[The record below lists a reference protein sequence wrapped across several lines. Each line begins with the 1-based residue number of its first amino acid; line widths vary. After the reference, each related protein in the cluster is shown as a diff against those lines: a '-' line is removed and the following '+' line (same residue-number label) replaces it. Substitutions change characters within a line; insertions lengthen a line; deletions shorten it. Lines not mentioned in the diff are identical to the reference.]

1 MVKNAPL
8 LQGSVTSSTSVGIMG
23 PMSCATVP
31 VTVSLNAADFAALIN
46 SAKPV
51 SVLLYDIRLEAQS
64 GTIGFSLLSA
74 YPFMPG
80 NISGTIIP
88 QGRTIAVTEAHVGS
102 IALPDTMKRRI
113 ESMANPYLY
122 DSLFEQGFKL
132 GSIVSGV
139 DTITVSGYMCPG
151 LITFNTDGTI
161 TIDKSVVR

>member
-1 MVKNAPL
+1 
-8 LQGSVTSSTSVGIMG
+8 
-23 PMSCATVP
+23 MSCATVP
-31 VTVSLNAADFAALIN
+31 VTVSLTAADFAALIN

-51 SVLLYDIRLEAQS
+51 SVLLYDIRLEARS
-64 GTIGFSLLSA
+64 GAIGFSMLSA

-88 QGRTIAVTEAHVGS
+88 QGKHISVTEAYVGS
-102 IALPDTMKRRI
+102 IAVPDAMKRRI

-122 DSLFEQGFKL
+122 DSLLAQGFKL
-132 GSIVSGV
+132 GSISSGI

-161 TIDKSVVR
+161 AIDKSVVR